1 MNNPKEKGR
10 TQDFKWHSKQELYGY
25 FDETFGLQKQ
35 HVDREILMVRANFKE
50 RKNQTINTA
59 ELWQKV
65 GLNLE
70 RKFGGGL

>member
-1 MNNPKEKGR
+1 MEKKNTKNR
-10 TQDFKWHSKQELYGY
+10 TDTFRWHSKQELYTY
-25 FDETFGLQKQ
+25 FDETYGLKQ
-35 HVDREILMVRANFKE
+35 HHVDMEIVNVGENFKI

-70 RKFGGGL
+70 RKFGGG

>member
-1 MNNPKEKGR
+1 MDEIPSKQR
-10 TQDFKWHSKQELYGY
+10 TLTFKWRSKQELYTY
-25 FDETFGLQKQ
+25 FDETYGLMKQ
-35 HVDREILMVRANFKE
+35 HVDKEILLVRANFKV

-70 RKFGGGL
+70 TKFGGGG

>member
-1 MNNPKEKGR
+1 MNDPTSKQR
-10 TQDFKWHSKQELYGY
+10 TSAFKWRSKQELYNY
-25 FDETFGLQKQ
+25 FEETFGLQKR
-35 HVDREILMVRANFKE
+35 HVDREILMVRMNFKV

-70 RKFGGGL
+70 KKFGGG